1 MPKDRLAELKEKNG
15 ESQGSESDALLE
27 VSAHQSTK
35 YSQKTK
41 GIQELLWTV
50 QQQVNEIKVL
60 HGNILSSSTTE
71 KSSKEKLE
79 KLSKLITTSMTQIGK
94 DLKDLKLSSSKD
106 FGNKKLSE
114 TEFRMVSNMQS
125 SLTNRFQGIWED
137 LCSTRT
143 MYEDKCKRRIQRQL
157 EIAGYNMG
165 DDEIE
170 AALVS
175 GVSVFSKEFGEC
187 EAAKLALRDL
197 EDRHEELLALEKNIQ
212 EMHDLFVELNL
223 LVECQGD
230 VIDSIEMNITQA
242 AIQVDDG
249 KICLEKAK
257 QKQSS
262 FRKKKIICIALASVA
277 VILAVVIALS
287 VLLG

>member
-15 ESQGSESDALLE
+15 ESQGSESDALLA
-27 VSAHQSTK
+27 VSAHQSK
-35 YSQKTK
+35 YPQKTK
-41 GIQELLWTV
+41 GIQELLWKV

-60 HGNILSSSTTE
+60 HENILSSSTTE

-94 DLKDLKLSSSKD
+94 DLKDLKLSSAKD
-106 FGNKKLSE
+106 FGNKKLSD

-137 LCSTRT
+137 LCSTRN
-143 MYEDKCKRRIQRQL
+143 MYESKCKRRIQRQL

-170 AALVS
+170 AALAS

-230 VIDSIEMNITQA
+230 VIDSTEMNITQA

-262 FRKKKIICIALASVA
+262 FRKKKIICIAVASVA

-287 VLLG
+287 FLFG

>member
-1 MPKDRLAELKEKNG
+1 MAKDRLAELKEKNG

-27 VSAHQSTK
+27 VSAHQSK

-41 GIQELLWTV
+41 GIQDLLWKV

-60 HGNILSSSTTE
+60 HGNILSSSSTTE

-114 TEFRMVSNMQS
+114 TEFRMVSNMQF

-157 EIAGYNMG
+157 EIAGYDMG
-165 DDEIE
+165 DEEIE

-262 FRKKKIICIALASVA
+262 FRKKKIICIAVASVA
-277 VILAVVIALS
+277 VILAVVIVLS
-287 VLLG
+287 VLFG